1 MDLPVKGNISSPEFS
16 YRKLIFKTLTNLL
29 VNVAMSP
36 ISFMANSL
44 GLSPDKLEA
53 IPLDACQWDFTSEQ
67 YTTLNDLVTIL
78 KSKPEMPLV
87 LEQEIN
93 LSQAKEEL
101 AMYNARKRYY
111 LSLHPEKTDSTL
123 VAIDYAKINEIDA
136 KDPAFNTYLTS
147 LVEASY
153 QNSSTSQKALTL
165 VPEEKLQ
172 EQTTRFITLRN
183 RKALSYLTS
192 QGVPETNLRIET
204 MKPELLNTYTGKKQY
219 KINLVLAGDEQT
231 PQE

>member
-78 KSKPEMPLV
+78 KSKPETTLV

-101 AMYNARKRYY
+101 AMYTPGNDITRR
-111 LSLHPEKTDSTL
+111 ST
-123 VAIDYAKINEIDA
+123 
-136 KDPAFNTYLTS
+136 
-147 LVEASY
+147 
-153 QNSSTSQKALTL
+153 
-165 VPEEKLQ
+165 
-172 EQTTRFITLRN
+172 R
-183 RKALSYLTS
+183 
-192 QGVPETNLRIET
+192 
-204 MKPELLNTYTGKKQY
+204 KKQ
-219 KINLVLAGDEQT
+219 IPPSWPSTT
-231 PQE
+231 PKSTRSTPKTQPSTRT